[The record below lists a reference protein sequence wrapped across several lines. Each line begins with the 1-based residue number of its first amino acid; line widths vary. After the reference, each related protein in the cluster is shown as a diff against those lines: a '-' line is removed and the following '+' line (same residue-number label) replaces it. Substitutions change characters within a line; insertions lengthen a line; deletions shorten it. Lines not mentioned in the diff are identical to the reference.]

1 MHDSAITEYALS
13 GGSKERKPKRP
24 PGRPIKRTAGFYEA
38 MREDYMQLG
47 EWFEEVFGRPPKSD
61 VELLNAKVDDELK
74 RQGKTNIASPNVQGR
89 LKTLRN
95 ELGKAKKFK
104 PVPLNWLFIGQ
115 KSTIDS
121 IEKSKSLT
129 RKER

>member
-1 MHDSAITEYALS
+1 
-13 GGSKERKPKRP
+13 
-24 PGRPIKRTAGFYEA
+24 
-38 MREDYMQLG
+38 MRLRD
-47 EWFEEVFGRPPKSD
+47 WFEEVFGRPPKSD
-61 VELLNAKVDDELK
+61 VELLNAKVNDELK
-74 RQGKTNIASPNVQGR
+74 RQGKSNIASPNVQGR

-95 ELGKAKKFK
+95 ELSKAKKFK

-121 IEKSKSLT
+121 IEQSKSLT